1 MGRLLLII
9 GFVASVGVNSLAAVN
24 PHLEGDGGCSTVCC
38 RAAHKQRQESTA
50 SRFCC
55 LIGCKQ
61 SSESHASST
70 TQIAP
75 AKKKDFAIASA
86 FFKPEA
92 TESARHSTILN
103 SPSRTI
109 FGSSDR
115 YLEIGS
121 LLI

>member
-1 MGRLLLII
+1 MFRLLLIV
-9 GFVASVGVNSLAAVN
+9 GFIASIGVNSLAGVN
-24 PHLEGDGGCSTVCC
+24 PHLEGEGGCSASCC
-38 RAAHKQRQESTA
+38 RAAHKQGQESTV

-61 SSESHASST
+61 SSENHQSTT

-75 AKKKDFAIASA
+75 AKKKDIAIANLA
-86 FFKPEA
+86 FNPEA
-92 TESARHSTILN
+92 AESARHSTILN